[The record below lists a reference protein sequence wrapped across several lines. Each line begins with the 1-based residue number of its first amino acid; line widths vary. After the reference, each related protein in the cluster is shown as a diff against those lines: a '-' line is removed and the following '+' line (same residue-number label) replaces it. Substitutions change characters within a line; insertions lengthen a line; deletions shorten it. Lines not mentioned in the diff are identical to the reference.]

1 MSIITR
7 QARQEETRAVTDLLK
22 SEHGDCSNFDINRF
36 LVAIDNNRLV
46 GCIRTKDISNNCVE
60 LSSLVIDKEYRNSG
74 IGTKLVKE
82 ILLIETKRPIYLL
95 CMDNREHFYNISGFT
110 KIKVTKLPE
119 LMYNEYLRVAEKM
132 PQIKDNIIAM
142 YLE

>member
-7 QARQEETRAVTDLLK
+7 QAKQEETSTVTDLLK
-22 SEHGDCSNFDINRF
+22 SEHGDCSDFDINRF

-46 GCIRTKDISNNCVE
+46 GCVRTKDISNNCVE

-82 ILLIETKRPIYLL
+82 ILQIETKRPIYLL
-95 CMDNREHFYNISGFT
+95 CIDSREHFYNISRLT
-110 KIKVTKLPE
+110 KIEVTKLPE

-142 YLE
+142 CLE